1 MSYIY
6 TTRSSIKPVSTMK
19 KFLTVALV
27 VGLFVI
33 GGLNEAQAQVQIEVG
48 PRLGFD
54 LVGSV
59 EEFFIGVDGRVDLA
73 ALPVALNGTVD
84 IYLVGDNFDFWH
96 LGIHALYEFGVA
108 TVAFDP
114 YVGGGIGISRWSRD
128 DDFFG
133 NFPGDGDSDV
143 GLNLIGG
150 ATFGFGNLKPFAQAQ
165 ITFGD
170 VDLFTI
176 GGGLL
181 FSIGN

>member
-6 TTRSSIKPVSTMK
+6 TTRSSIKPVSNMK
-19 KFLTVALV
+19 KLLTVVLV
-27 VGLFVI
+27 FGVYFV
-33 GGLNEAQAQVQIEVG
+33 GGLNEAKAQVQIELG

-54 LVGSV
+54 LVGSI

-84 IYLVGDNFDFWH
+84 IYLVGDNFDFWQ
-96 LGIHALYEFGVA
+96 LSFNALYEFGIA
-108 TVAFDP
+108 NVAFDP
-114 YVGGGIGISRWSRD
+114 YVGGGIGISGWSRD

-133 NFPGDGDSDV
+133 NFPSNGDSDV

-150 ATFGFGNLKPFAQAQ
+150 ATFGFGSLKPFAQAQ

-170 VDLFTI
+170 VDLLTI